1 MASTTLDIIR
11 GLAQAAANAYDGTH
25 VESYTHDERAREVGL
40 KREEGHPILD
50 KRVMDGFKVSF
61 SGSKMKLC
69 YQSEISLKE
78 VHGNG
83 FEDDI
88 NSMLKGI
95 LSFLKKEYKAV
106 TGDTVSLSPIG
117 EEADIMV
124 QSTSR
129 RRSWVQAYRYYKI
142 GGINGV
148 DDLDEQESKDRLDD
162 TFKKWL
168 ELGKKAKKPENVTR
182 KEA

>member
-11 GLAQAAANAYDGTH
+11 GLAQAAANAHDGQH
-25 VESYTHDERAREVGL
+25 IESYTSDGRAREVGL
-40 KREEGHPILD
+40 KREEGNPITD
-50 KRVMDGFKVSF
+50 KRVQDGFSVSF
-61 SGSKMKLC
+61 SGSRLKLS
-69 YQSEISLKE
+69 YHSEISLKE

-88 NSMLKGI
+88 NDQLKGI

-106 TGDTVSLSPIG
+106 TGNTVGLTPLD
-117 EEADIMV
+117 EEADIVV
-124 QSTSR
+124 QSISR
-129 RRSWVQAYRYYKI
+129 RRSWVQASRTYKI
-142 GGINGV
+142 GGIDGV

-168 ELGKKAKKPENVTR
+168 ELGKKAKKPQNVTR
-182 KEA
+182 KET